1 MYIYPCWRCSLY
13 SVQEHCALPAL
24 FDSARKVLQ
33 QHTHSNGFQASLL
46 SWWTKCLRTG
56 MWTWK
61 WLTGVRAKFLC
72 VCLNDSGPGFGVWS
86 YYSETKVFI
95 HIQYDFFLKDHSIF
109 PVGCLVN
116 WTTECQFAGENLLWS
131 YLQTFWSGLLSRWF
145 IEEFQRQR
153 IEDAGMD
160 KGVYKTSVIRE
171 KWCLWLLL
179 VIGFPEQVKNEVSI
193 KQTKLEMPAY
203 ASCMMLPSVI
213 TMI

>member
-116 WTTECQFAGENLLWS
+116 WTTECQFAGENCYDLTCKPFGQVS
-131 YLQTFWSGLLSRWF
+131 YHGGSSKSFRDKESRMLGWTKGSTKHQWYGRNDVYDCYLS
-145 IEEFQRQR
+145 
-153 IEDAGMD
+153 
-160 KGVYKTSVIRE
+160 
-171 KWCLWLLL
+171 
-179 VIGFPEQVKNEVSI
+179 
-193 KQTKLEMPAY
+193 
-203 ASCMMLPSVI
+203 
-213 TMI
+213 